1 MASDLHRTATTT
13 YLCCVP
19 TLEESAGA
27 GRVGLAGANIQSFY
41 IFTSRIARIK
51 NHCIFTVLNIYNML
65 NGKLFAIILLGIIA
79 WGCKD
84 DENELK
90 KLFSIEN
97 PTLKPILKLE
107 ESIDLAVLNKEN
119 KIIDSVVYFI
129 NDIKITTVKG
139 NEKTPFALKN
149 QKLGNQTL
157 TASIY
162 FEGKF
167 TDISTGFSIYASRE
181 PQILNYKIINTY
193 PHDINAYTQ
202 GFEFYNGILLEGTG
216 QYKESTLRKIDY
228 KTGKI
233 SQQIKLDDTYFG
245 EGITVFDGKIYQLTW
260 EEHAVFV
267 YDATTFKKIN
277 TLNWPYEGWGLTHND
292 SSLIVSTGS
301 SNLYFVNP
309 TDFSIQKTLGV
320 FNEYG
325 YQSMLNELEYVD
337 GKIFANIY
345 GQNDI
350 VVIDPNTGRI
360 MNKIDCSNL
369 LAQAKVNYNPLTI
382 DAGFVL
388 NGIAYK
394 KSTNTYFITGKCW
407 PVIVEVKLN

>member
-1 MASDLHRTATTT
+1 MKKYLVVGIVFFVIACDNTGNADNATSSNDAAGNTT
-13 YLCCVP
+13 
-19 TLEESAGA
+19 
-27 GRVGLAGANIQSFY
+27 
-41 IFTSRIARIK
+41 IA
-51 NHCIFTVLNIYNML
+51 
-65 NGKLFAIILLGIIA
+65 APIA
-79 WGCKD
+79 
-84 DENELK
+84 
-90 KLFSIEN
+90 
-97 PTLKPILKLE
+97 
-107 ESIDLAVLNKEN
+107 
-119 KIIDSVVYFI
+119 
-129 NDIKITTVKG
+129 
-139 NEKTPFALKN
+139 
-149 QKLGNQTL
+149 
-157 TASIY
+157 
-162 FEGKF
+162 
-167 TDISTGFSIYASRE
+167 
-181 PQILNYKIINTY
+181 LNYSIQKVY
-193 PHDINAYTQ
+193 PHDTSAYTQ
-202 GFEFYNGILLEGTG
+202 GLVWYNNRLIEGTG
-216 QYKESTLRKIDY
+216 LR
-228 KTGKI
+228 GK
-233 SQQIKLDDTYFG
+233 SVLYQMDDQLKPYGKKVNLELPYFG

-267 YDATTFKKIN
+267 YDATTFKKIK

-360 MNKIDCSNL
+360 MNIIDCSNL

>member
-1 MASDLHRTATTT
+1 MKKYVVVGIGLFVIACNNTDSSNNATSSNDAAGNTA
-13 YLCCVP
+13 
-19 TLEESAGA
+19 
-27 GRVGLAGANIQSFY
+27 
-41 IFTSRIARIK
+41 IA
-51 NHCIFTVLNIYNML
+51 
-65 NGKLFAIILLGIIA
+65 A
-79 WGCKD
+79 
-84 DENELK
+84 
-90 KLFSIEN
+90 
-97 PTLKPILKLE
+97 PI
-107 ESIDLAVLNKEN
+107 
-119 KIIDSVVYFI
+119 
-129 NDIKITTVKG
+129 
-139 NEKTPFALKN
+139 P
-149 QKLGNQTL
+149 
-157 TASIY
+157 
-162 FEGKF
+162 
-167 TDISTGFSIYASRE
+167 
-181 PQILNYKIINTY
+181 LNYAIQKVY
-193 PHDINAYTQ
+193 PHDTSAYTQ
-202 GFEFYNGILLEGTG
+202 GLLWYNNRLIEGTG
-216 QYKESTLRKIDY
+216 LRGKSVLYQMDDQLKPFGKKIN
-228 KTGKI
+228 
-233 SQQIKLDDTYFG
+233 LELPYFG

-292 SSLIVSTGS
+292 TSLIVSTGS

-320 FNEYG
+320 YNEYG

-360 MNKIDCSNL
+360 TNKIDCSNL

-394 KSTNTYFITGKCW
+394 KSTNTYFLTGKCW

>member
-1 MASDLHRTATTT
+1 M
-13 YLCCVP
+13 
-19 TLEESAGA
+19 
-27 GRVGLAGANIQSFY
+27 
-41 IFTSRIARIK
+41 
-51 NHCIFTVLNIYNML
+51 
-65 NGKLFAIILLGIIA
+65 
-79 WGCKD
+79 
-84 DENELK
+84 K
-90 KLFSIEN
+90 KY
-97 PTLKPILKLE
+97 
-107 ESIDLAVLNKEN
+107 LAVLIGLLVIACNNTETSEQT
-119 KIIDSVVYFI
+119 DSN
-129 NDIKITTVKG
+129 NDSG
-139 NEKTPFALKN
+139 N
-149 QKLGNQTL
+149 
-157 TASIY
+157 TAIAAP
-162 FEGKF
+162 
-167 TDISTGFSIYASRE
+167 TA
-181 PQILNYKIINTY
+181 LNYLIQKVY
-193 PHDINAYTQ
+193 PHDTSAYTQ
-202 GFEFYNGILLEGTG
+202 GLEWNNNRLVEGTG
-216 QYKESTLRKIDY
+216 LR
-228 KTGKI
+228 GK
-233 SQQIKLDDTYFG
+233 SVLYQMDEQLKPVGKKVNLELPYFG
-245 EGITVFDGKIYQLTW
+245 EGITVFNGKIYQLTW

-309 TDFSIQKTLGV
+309 TDFSIKKTLGV